1 MKRYSYREKNMTNRS
16 EVRLLSALALALFWL
31 CPVVLAKGTDVR
43 FHGTVTKVDE
53 TTTTTG
59 TVTVRVIGF
68 DVPVK
73 VTSDSDVVL
82 HGDKVGLAGI
92 EVNDFVNVD
101 GFFSSSGIEADEIQI
116 LDDAR
121 GEFRLR
127 GPITAVATSAA
138 GTTITVLGVAVLVDA
153 DTRLERRGPEGGI
166 TVADLKTGVPV
177 DTAGTQEEGVL
188 VATRVKVGNRDEDA
202 VRVQF
207 DGKIASNNSGRLQVQ
222 TEGGGTAIVL
232 VTNSTVVK
240 GTLAAGKEIKVKGTL
255 NAQLEVA
262 ADRIIVEG
270 QEGQGG
276 HEGEAHLRKAVNLLP
291 LSSGIDLR
299 GEANVE
305 YGKKGEGSVE
315 QRLAVEIR
323 KAEPGKEYRILVT
336 FGSAGVVD
344 FGPIVADAR
353 GNAGVRFSSN
363 PRGKERDLKPLLQ
376 THTVRDITR
385 LQIADSSK
393 TVLIE
398 GSF

>member
-16 EVRLLSALALALFWL
+16 EVRLLSALAFALFWL
-31 CPVVLAKGTDVR
+31 CPGVLAKGTDVR

-101 GFFSSSGIEADEIQI
+101 GFFSSSGIVADEIQI
-116 LDDAR
+116 LDDAK

-127 GPITAVATSAA
+127 GPVTAVATSAA

-153 DTRLERRGPEGGI
+153 DTTLERRGPDGGI
-166 TVADLKTGVPV
+166 TLADLKTGLHV
-177 DTAGTQEEGVL
+177 DATGTQTNEVL
-188 VATRVKVGNRDEDA
+188 VATRVKVGSRDDDA
-202 VRVQF
+202 ARVQF
-207 DGKIASNNSGRLQVQ
+207 DGRITSNNDGRLQAD
-222 TEGGGTAIVL
+222 TEGGGIAVVL
-232 VTNSTVVK
+232 VTDSTVVK
-240 GTLAAGKEIKVKGTL
+240 GTLAVGKMIRVKGTL
-255 NAQLEVA
+255 NSQLEVV

-270 QEGQGG
+270 QEERDD
-276 HEGEAHLRKAVNLLP
+276 HEGEEHFRKEVNLLP
-291 LSSGIDLR
+291 VTAGITLK

-305 YGKKGEGSVE
+305 YKKNEDGSV
-315 QRLAVEIR
+315 QKLKVEIR
-323 KAEPGKEYRILVT
+323 KAEPNKEYRILVT
-336 FGSAGVVD
+336 FGSAGAVD
-344 FGPIVADAR
+344 FGAIVADAR

-363 PRGKERDLKPLLQ
+363 PKGKERDLKPLLQ
-376 THTVRDITR
+376 AETVRDITK
-385 LQIADSSK
+385 LQITDSSK